1 MPKVWD
7 CVVVSS
13 ESACG
18 ASSICRC
25 KLRRTFPMR
34 CTTLLPPSVCLH
46 KPNGNMQTRN
56 ALTSASTTS
65 SQLHNFTTFLSA
77 TSNSAVTLAPPV
89 PALSCAIHSA
99 ESSELAVIITAK
111 DLLFFRLF
119 TPSPL
124 RFLLTPG
131 EHPTS
136 PHHAVHLTR

>member
-18 ASSICRC
+18 ASDIRRC

-46 KPNGNMQTRN
+46 EPNARATYKHETRS
-56 ALTSASTTS
+56 LPLPPP
-65 SQLHNFTTFLSA
+65 LHLFTTFLSA
-77 TSNSAVTLAPPV
+77 TSSSAFTLAPPV